1 MIDSEYLANELNKI
15 DKDLAIKIFS
25 REKLIESIEEKEN
38 LIEEHKNNRNLYN
51 QALVLIKT
59 RASDT
64 RKASIEVINEM
75 ITSLIKPMFGDD
87 YTFHFSY
94 NEKALESGIKS
105 GFNIIPEITRKVNGK
120 SFTSGIK
127 DSVGGGLCEIIS
139 VWLRFAFL
147 KLNNHR
153 GLVILDENWT
163 AVSFDNKMDQLI
175 RHFDDFIDESQS
187 QVLLITHRAEM
198 FGKIAD
204 NIVRVVNIDGKANI
218 EYPSYE
224 QILDHSNRMLKNEED

>member
-1 MIDSEYLANELNKI
+1 MIDSEYLTNEINRI

-120 SFTSGIK
+120 MFTSGIK

>member
-1 MIDSEYLANELNKI
+1 MIDSEYLNNEINKI

-25 REKLIESIEEKEN
+25 RSKLIESIEEKEN

-87 YTFHFSY
+87 YIFHFSY

-120 SFTSGIK
+120 MFTSGIK

-175 RHFDDFIDESQS
+175 RNFDDYIKESQS

>member
-1 MIDSEYLANELNKI
+1 MIDSEYLNNEINKI

-25 REKLIESIEEKEN
+25 RSKLIESIEEKEN

-87 YTFHFSY
+87 YIFHFSY

-120 SFTSGIK
+120 MFTSGIK

-175 RHFDDFIDESQS
+175 RNFDDYIKESQS

-218 EYPSYE
+218 EYSSYE